1 MSQFSPYNHLGFLT
15 NRIARLINQH
25 IEPFMLENG
34 YHFPTSCLGILADLW
49 VKDGL
54 QQKELGSSLIKN
66 KSSINK
72 MLHSLEKADMIVKI
86 ADSTDH
92 RSKRIFL
99 TERGKKLKNHISEKS
114 QQMDELFLSE
124 IPKEQIEVTKTVL
137 TKMYHSLS
145 SIKQAKLIQS

>member
-1 MSQFSPYNHLGFLT
+1 
-15 NRIARLINQH
+15 
-25 IEPFMLENG
+25 
-34 YHFPTSCLGILADLW
+34 
-49 VKDGL
+49 
-54 QQKELGSSLIKN
+54 
-66 KSSINK
+66 